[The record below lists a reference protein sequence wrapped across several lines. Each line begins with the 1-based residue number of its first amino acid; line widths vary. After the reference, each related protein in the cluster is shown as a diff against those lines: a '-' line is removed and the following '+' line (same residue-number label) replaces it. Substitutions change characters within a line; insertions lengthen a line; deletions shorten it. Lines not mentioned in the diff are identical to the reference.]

1 MQQYKVTAQRAPLNV
16 IMIKRSAA
24 LANKELKAIES
35 DKADA
40 IVKACDLEL
49 MLMTKDGLDKAFS
62 KDNILGLK

>member
-1 MQQYKVTAQRAPLNV
+1 
-16 IMIKRSAA
+16 MIKRSAA
-24 LANKELKAIES
+24 LANKELKAVES

-49 MLMTKDGLDKAFS
+49 ILSKGLMTKDELDRALS